1 MMRLLNRARERAEYA
16 AILLFIDLR
25 DVAVHVHLLL
35 PSQVLPSGV
44 GLQKIPQR

>member
-1 MMRLLNRARERAEYA
+1 MRLLRARKCAEYA

-35 PSQVLPSGV
+35 PSQVLPG
-44 GLQKIPQR
+44 GIDLQKIPQR